1 MPVPQNLIFLWNGHL
16 VPLLGTGK
24 MPVPQN
30 LILFLVERASCPFT
44 KELFLA

>member
-16 VPLLGTGK
+16 APLLGTGK

-30 LILFLVERASCPFT
+30 LIFLWNGH
-44 KELFLA
+44 LARSQRNYF